1 MFEIY
6 LKRFVKKK
14 KKYIS
19 KDNTFKKPIVYTM
32 ENKLNYAYRD
42 CMHVVLVEQNNKYKM
57 LNWLE
62 LSSNNYTFP
71 KATRKFRAKNN

>member
-1 MFEIY
+1 
-6 LKRFVKKK
+6 
-14 KKYIS
+14 
-19 KDNTFKKPIVYTM
+19 M